1 MNHFLSS
8 EMENTPAAEALFHV
22 IPAAFEA
29 SVSYGGGTGRG
40 PQAIL
45 EASDQ
50 LELWDGEGFPYK
62 AGIHTRPVIEGNDAE
77 TVLAAIEKETSRTL
91 DQEAIPVLL
100 GGEHTVTL
108 GAARAVYGKYGDRVG
123 LVQID
128 AHADLRHNYEGNP
141 YSHASVIRKIHELTD
156 WSLYQVG
163 IRALCDEE
171 LRYQKGKGIYC
182 LSGREA
188 DRQQTRSLTLPAEF
202 PEYLYVT
209 IDVDGLDSSLM
220 PATGTPVPG
229 GLGWYQTLDILA
241 SLAAQRKII
250 AFDCVEL
257 APRDHLSFCDFTAAQ
272 LVYNVMGYV
281 QRADK
286 N

>member
-22 IPAAFEA
+22 IPAALEA

-62 AGIHTRPVIEGNDAE
+62 AGIHTRPVIEGKDAE
-77 TVLAAIEKETSRTL
+77 TVLAAIEKETSRAL

-108 GAARAVYGKYGDRVG
+108 GAARAVFEKFDGSVG

-141 YSHASVIRKIHELTD
+141 YSHASVIRKIHELTG
-156 WSLYQVG
+156 WPVYQVG

-171 LRYQKGKGIYC
+171 VRYQKEKGIYC
-182 LSGREA
+182 LSGRDA
-188 DRQQTRSLTLPAEF
+188 DRQQTRSLTLPVEF

-229 GLGWYQTLDILA
+229 GLGWYQTLDILS
-241 SLAAQRKII
+241 SLATQRKIV

>member
-8 EMENTPAAEALFHV
+8 EMENTPAGKALFHV

-40 PQAIL
+40 AQAIL

-50 LELWDGEGFPYK
+50 LELWDGEGFPYR
-62 AGIHTRPVIEGNDAE
+62 AGIHTRPLIEGNDAE
-77 TVLAAIEKETSRTL
+77 TVLAAIGEETSRAL

-108 GAARAVYGKYGDRVG
+108 GAARAVFEKFDGSVG

-141 YSHASVIRKIHELTD
+141 YSHASVIRKIHELTG
-156 WSLYQVG
+156 WPVYQVG

-171 LRYQKGKGIYC
+171 VRYQKEKGIYC
-182 LSGREA
+182 LSGRDA
-188 DRQQTRSLTLPAEF
+188 DRQQTRSLTLPVEF

-229 GLGWYQTLDILA
+229 GLGWYQTLDILS
-241 SLAAQRKII
+241 SLAAQRKIV